1 MIVLEWDPPSDNN
14 SPLIRYNV
22 YISSKTLK
30 INEIGGAQELHP
42 NDNKHELKKLGV
54 IPVDKDETY
63 YEFHDLEV
71 ATCYYFVVTAE
82 NQHGEG
88 YKA

>member
-1 MIVLEWDPPSDNN
+1 ME
-14 SPLIRYNV
+14 
-22 YISSKTLK
+22 
-30 INEIGGAQELHP
+30 
-42 NDNKHELKKLGV
+42 
-54 IPVDKDETY
+54 KDETY

-88 YKA
+88 YKAKPLMVRTLNQDLENDGSNLYVWGNNANSELGLSDELVSLNVTSYVKFAMKKVIR